1 MALSDLR
8 REMVL
13 AAIAEYDRLGR
24 DAFLERYG
32 YGPARDYFLRHQGRR
47 YDSKAIAGVAHRGVG
62 GRPLRAAEFSGGNA
76 TVARALIRLGF
87 EVTAPGTVIDRH
99 SVEDLLQKIGSLR
112 TATSPVTRAPKRHQP
127 LTLLWAIGRA
137 VRGEERLT
145 SWQTTSAELRA
156 LIEEFGLDDDRPNPE
171 FPVLRLHHHGLW
183 DLPGHTG
190 APPASGQAAQQW
202 MRTHRPDSGLQSWVH
217 DLVTAQEDIR
227 AQLVVRLL
235 TAYFHGVDL
244 NTLLARV
251 GLAPDGSATEPPA
264 DDSVL
269 TPRGGS
275 PTPGRREVITNR
287 VARDSLLA
295 EQIKRAHDH
304 HCQICGTRL
313 VLRQGFYAEGA
324 HIRPLGRPHDGPDE
338 PDNLLCLCPN
348 HHVLFDRGM
357 ITVQDD
363 LTVVDMVSG
372 SRLGTLRLAPN
383 HEISLEHLTYH
394 RRNIGPDHGTEDRTA
409 PSAL

>member
-13 AAIAEYDRLGR
+13 DAIAEYDLLGR

-32 YGPARDYFLRHQGRR
+32 YGPARDYFLLHQGRR

-62 GRPLRAAEFSGGNA
+62 GRPLRADEFSGGNA

-87 EVTAPGTVIDRH
+87 EVTTPGTAIDRH
-99 SVEDLLQKIGSLR
+99 SVEDLLQKINSLR

-183 DLPGHTG
+183 DLPGHTD
-190 APPASGQAAQQW
+190 APPASGQVAQRW
-202 MRTHRPDSGLQSWVH
+202 MRTHHPDSGLQAWVH
-217 DLVTAQEDIR
+217 DLVTAQENVR
-227 AQLVVRLL
+227 AQIVVRLL
-235 TAYFHGVDL
+235 TVYFHGVDL
-244 NTLLARV
+244 NALLARV
-251 GLAPDGSATEPPA
+251 GLAPDG
-264 DDSVL
+264 
-269 TPRGGS
+269 GS
-275 PTPGRREVITNR
+275 PAPGRREITTTR
-287 VARDSLLA
+287 AIRDSLLS
-295 EQIKRAHDH
+295 EQVKRAHDH

-313 VLRQGFYAEGA
+313 ALRQGFYAEGA
-324 HIRPLGRPHDGPDE
+324 HIRPLGRPHE
-338 PDNLLCLCPN
+338 PGNLLCLCPN

-357 ITVQDD
+357 ITIQDD
-363 LTVVDMVSG
+363 LTIVDMVSG
-372 SRLGTLRLAPN
+372 NRLGTLRLAPN
-383 HEISLEHLTYH
+383 HEISPEHLTYH
-394 RRNIGPDHGTEDRTA
+394 RRNIGPAHGTEDRTA